1 MAELN
6 KMETKPLTEADI
18 RELFESVGI
27 EATEDQ
33 ISSVAFELNTTI
45 EEYEHQD
52 AATPQVF
59 NTPEPPVEF
68 RKNCK
73 RCGGSGWIFEDIED
87 FLRCPECDGYGVER
101 RFQNGVGDL

>member
-1 MAELN
+1 MRI
-6 KMETKPLTEADI
+6 TEDDI

-27 EATEDQ
+27 EATEEQ
-33 ISSVAFELNTTI
+33 ISSVAFELNTTV
-45 EEYEHQD
+45 EEYEYGYAH
-52 AATPQVF
+52 TPSVS
-59 NTPEPPVEF
+59 NTSEPKVEF

-101 RFQNGVGDL
+101 KF